1 MQKQYVAPRHNLT
14 KLTGLGADALLVMP
28 VRWWRFDSPHVA
40 GFIQSQAEDPELFIF
55 PRLDTVHDARHDA
68 APNRQAVQSDCAANF
83 KGTTEACCT
92 ALGIYQKS
100 YRLFGKWVR
109 RVEAGEEDR
118 NFVIY
123 SGAASQVRQKSWLP
137 EVFNLALWH
146 FFPTELMSSE
156 RSILTMQCL
165 GSSKR
170 RKSSVFRRLFQTRV
184 PSRRHKKTHYLG
196 HL

>member
-68 APNRQAVQSDCAANF
+68 ASNRQAVQSDCAANF

-156 RSILTMQCL
+156 RSILNDAMSRFVQEAKIVGIPTL
-165 GSSKR
+165 AS
-170 RKSSVFRRLFQTRV
+170 TRV